1 MERMP
6 LTVLDIAWPRLG
18 LGGIA
23 SGTLGYRSP
32 RGGVAPTGAVNLRI
46 RGLTRS
52 GLVLSSPPVDVGLVD
67 RLDGR
72 SAALR
77 AVAASEGKTFAGAQ
91 ARLTPIARTRSVR

>member
-32 RGGVAPTGAVNLRI
+32 RGGVAPTGDVNLRI

-52 GLVLSSPPVDVGLVD
+52 GLVLSSLPVDVGLVA

-72 SAALR
+72 SAAMR
-77 AVAASEGKTFAGAQ
+77 RSEERRVGKECVSTC
-91 ARLTPIARTRSVR
+91 RSRGSPYH